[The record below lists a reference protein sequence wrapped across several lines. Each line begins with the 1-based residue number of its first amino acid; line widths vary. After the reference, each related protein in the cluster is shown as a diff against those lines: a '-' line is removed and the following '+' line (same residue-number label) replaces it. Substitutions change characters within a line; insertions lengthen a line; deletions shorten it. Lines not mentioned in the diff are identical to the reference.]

1 MVSRLRLGISSRALR
16 EIIGAEVD
24 NNFFNIIHKTGSPIL
39 SQRGEFVVTQDA
51 PVSGD
56 FLDITD
62 PLVTQD
68 GVFIGLN
75 QNPLQILVLE
85 QDFDTSGDVI
95 ETQAA
100 DGITTQDGRGL
111 LTQRQSCQFL
121 IIDVHQLP
129 YGI

>member
-16 EIIGAEVD
+16 EITGVD
-24 NNFFNIIHKTGSPIL
+24 NNFFNILSQDGSPIL

-56 FLDITD
+56 FVNFLD

-68 GVFIGLN
+68 GLFIGLN

-85 QDFDTSGDVI
+85 QDFETSGDVI

-111 LTQRQSCQFL
+111 LTQRQS
-121 IIDVHQLP
+121 
-129 YGI
+129 

>member
-24 NNFFNIIHKTGSPIL
+24 NNFFNILSQDGSPIL

-111 LTQRQSCQFL
+111 LTQRQSL
-121 IIDVHQLP
+121 
-129 YGI
+129 